1 MWTVWQYNDD
11 QLLDYRGHDDDEDEN
26 RAKMELLI
34 RQAAKTDA
42 GAIAGLLGELGYP
55 TESDSVLKWLKT
67 LEISTSDVVFVGE
80 IRGSVVAFL
89 SLHVIPYFTTGE
101 LVGRVLALAVKEEAR
116 NQGIGRAMM
125 GAAEEQARKMGC
137 KAVEVTSADYREGA
151 HAFYARLGYPK
162 TSAKFFKRIVE

>member
-1 MWTVWQYNDD
+1 M
-11 QLLDYRGHDDDEDEN
+11 DYRGHDDDEDEN

-101 LVGRVLALAVKEEAR
+101 LVPLPVVA
-116 NQGIGRAMM
+116 
-125 GAAEEQARKMGC
+125 
-137 KAVEVTSADYREGA
+137 
-151 HAFYARLGYPK
+151 P
-162 TSAKFFKRIVE
+162 